1 MQKDYTSVTIYVLTV
16 YFHVNK
22 EKQDTI
28 AASFL
33 TFMYNESSVHKQQI
47 N

>member
-1 MQKDYTSVTIYVLTV
+1 MLASK
-16 YFHVNK
+16 
-22 EKQDTI
+22 KQDTV
-28 AASFL
+28 AANFH

>member
-1 MQKDYTSVTIYVLTV
+1 MQKDYTFIIIYVLTV

-22 EKQDTI
+22 KKQDTI
-28 AASFL
+28 AANFH